1 MLRVEDLRKRYGAS
15 SRRRGDQDGPLAVDG
30 VSFHVPEGK
39 MYTLLGPSG
48 CGKTTTLRCVAGL
61 ETPTDGTISL
71 GGEVLFDRVKGANV
85 PPNQR
90 ELGMVFQSYAI
101 WPHLTVAQNVSYPLR
116 VGKRTG
122 RTPKAEIRRRTE
134 EALATVQLDGLG
146 DRRATALS
154 GGQQQ
159 RLALARAL
167 IARPRMLLLDEPL
180 SNLDAKLRET
190 MRLEL
195 KRLQRELGITS
206 LYVTH
211 DQVEALAMSNVVAV
225 MNGGRIVQEGSP
237 TEVYKA
243 PANAF
248 VADFIGSANLLSGTV
263 HSSATDD
270 CPVVDVGG
278 GLLFAQPS
286 PTNGTSRPGDDVL
299 VAIRPECISLEESP
313 PPEGEATK
321 PGWLRGTV
329 RNRAFLGE
337 SVEHEV
343 EVAGLR
349 LRTRGM
355 DIEPRGIGEE
365 VTLRVRG
372 RDCRIVGAG

>member
-1 MLRVEDLRKRYGAS
+1 MLQVEQLRKRYEPGG
-15 SRRRGDQDGPLAVDG
+15 RRDDAGHLAVDG
-30 VSFHVPEGK
+30 VSFHVPDGK

-61 ETPTDGTISL
+61 ETPSGGTISL
-71 GGEVLFDRVKGANV
+71 GGSVLYDAAEKINIA
-85 PPNQR
+85 PNQR
-90 ELGMVFQSYAI
+90 QLGMVFQSYAI
-101 WPHLTVAQNVSYPLR
+101 WPHLSVAQNVAYPLR
-116 VGKRTG
+116 VGR
-122 RTPKAEIRRRTE
+122 RAQRVPKSQIRERVE
-134 EALATVQLDGLG
+134 AALAAVHLEGYG

-167 IARPRMLLLDEPL
+167 ISRPRMLLLDEPL
-180 SNLDAKLRET
+180 SNLDAKLRES

-195 KRLQRELGITS
+195 KRLQRESGITS

-225 MNGGRIVQEGSP
+225 MKDGQIVQEGP
-237 TEVYKA
+237 PAEIYKS

-248 VADFIGSANLLSGTV
+248 VADFIGSANLVAGTV
-263 HSSATDD
+263 RSTRTND
-270 CPVVDVGG
+270 CCVVDVGG
-278 GLLFAQPS
+278 NLLHAQLS
-286 PTNGTSRPGDDVL
+286 P
-299 VAIRPECISLEESP
+299 AIPELRSGHEVMIAMRPECITIEGRTDAQP
-313 PPEGEATK
+313 PAAGT
-321 PGWLRGTV
+321 PGWLEGIV

-343 EVAGLR
+343 EVAGNI

-355 DIEPRGIGEE
+355 DIEPRGIGEH
-365 VTLRVRG
+365 VWLRVRG
-372 RDCRIVGAG
+372 EDCRIVPSG